1 MRKNLIAVLLIVVM
15 VFVMALSLPA
25 RASVY
30 CKYARFNPG
39 FALACY
45 WEIMMDLWNPL
56 DWGDGD
62 ADDYGNG
69 SILIEENEFYA
80 IKNSNLHRLKYCRI
94 PRAC

>member
-1 MRKNLIAVLLIVVM
+1 MRTGLIAVLLIVVM
-15 VFVMALSLPA
+15 VFVVTLSLPA
-25 RASVY
+25 KASIY

-45 WEIMMDLWNPL
+45 WEIMMDHWNPL

-69 SILIEENEFYA
+69 SVLIEKNELYTYTD
-80 IKNSNLHRLKYCRI
+80 SNLHRLKYSRI